1 MRQAEKSVEV
11 FVYTSSATI
20 LQQKESYM
28 ATEDAASSEV
38 QMSISRFDPYSGTKG
53 IADTMVSISF
63 LLYRVL
69 RC

>member
-1 MRQAEKSVEV
+1 
-11 FVYTSSATI
+11 
-20 LQQKESYM
+20 
-28 ATEDAASSEV
+28 
-38 QMSISRFDPYSGTKG
+38 MSISRFDPYSGTKG